1 MKIYTKTGD
10 TGLTSLFG
18 GTRVPKHHIRIESY
32 GTIDEL
38 NSHIGLL
45 RDQEIEN
52 HYKEVLLE
60 IQDRLLNESI
70 TNLYR
75 SNGQIEDS
83 LHRRFDDE
91 SRDVRERINQ
101 IHYEISHR
109 DESLSRRIDELN
121 SYVDRRF
128 DKLLSD
134 PKFCLNKEDKKLIKG

>member
-1 MKIYTKTGD
+1 MEALMFAFGV
-10 TGLTSLFG
+10 LTM
-18 GTRVPKHHIRIESY
+18 
-32 GTIDEL
+32 
-38 NSHIGLL
+38 
-45 RDQEIEN
+45 
-52 HYKEVLLE
+52 VLVAIAAIAVYSTVKVLKLKKSLE

-91 SRDVRERINQ
+91 SRNVQDRINQ

-109 DESLSRRIDELN
+109 DESMHHRVNELN

-134 PKFCLNKEDKKLIKG
+134 PKFCLNKEDKKIIKG